1 LKQLLSGNNESLQT
15 LNQSQVES
23 INQLFLLEVQII
35 MFQIEQGKTG
45 ESNKICCRITRN
57 LIGGIRKILKRKL
70 SG

>member
-1 LKQLLSGNNESLQT
+1 MLT

-23 INQLFLLEVQII
+23 INQSIISARSATYI

-57 LIGGIRKILKRKL
+57 LIGGIGKIWKKKL